1 MTKKTGDGGTLSGGQ
16 VFSYSLG
23 DVANNLTFMMTSM
36 FLMVY
41 MTDIAGVST
50 GVAGTIYG
58 VTKIWAGVAD
68 LLAGQVVDRTN
79 TRWGAAAAVAAVRQH
94 ASRDRVRA
102 AVQRSRGAEPGP
114 EAEA

>member
-1 MTKKTGDGGTLSGGQ
+1 MARRAGKNRGVLSGGE

-41 MTDIAGVST
+41 MTDIAGLSA

-58 VTKIWAGVAD
+58 VTKVWAGVAD
-68 LLAGQVVDRTN
+68 LIAGRRWTAPTPAGDDYGPGCSSVVR
-79 TRWGAAAAVAAVRQH
+79 RWRSCSCCSSACR
-94 ASRDRVRA
+94 RD
-102 AVQRSRGAEPGP
+102 
-114 EAEA
+114 